1 MSTIGVVGGGIVGLA
16 TGRALARSG
25 HEVILIEK
33 EPALAQHQTGR
44 NSGVV
49 HAGLYYAPGS
59 LKARMAVA
67 GSASMYAYAREK
79 GIAHDNCG
87 KLVVACNE
95 SELPG
100 LATLAERAAANGVPA
115 TMLTPEQAREHEP
128 YVRCIQALHVQTTGI
143 IDYPGVCRALAD
155 DLVAA
160 GGELRLGVAFEGAES
175 VGGIPDGGGA
185 GVGGSGAGGRAA
197 GVRVATSAGELRVDA
212 LVACAGLYADRV
224 ATASGLT
231 PEARIVP
238 FRGEYF
244 ELAPEK
250 HYLVRGLIYPVPDPR
265 FPFLGVHLTRMVRGG
280 VHAGPNAVLALRR
293 EGYTWRDVDLAE
305 LRESLV
311 WPGLWQLAKRNV
323 VPGAREVARSLS
335 RRQFAASLSRLVP
348 GIEAE
353 DLHPA
358 PSGVRAQA
366 LRRDGSMV
374 EDFLVQT
381 HGRQVHVLNAPSPA
395 ATAALEI
402 ADHLADQVGR
412 VATR

>member
-1 MSTIGVVGGGIVGLA
+1 VVSTIAVVGGGIVGLA
-16 TGRALARSG
+16 TARALARRG
-25 HEVILIEK
+25 EQVILLEK
-33 EPALAQHQTGR
+33 EPEIARHQTGR

-67 GSASMYAYAREK
+67 GAASMYAYAREK

-87 KLVVACNE
+87 KLVVACDE

-100 LATLAERAAANGVPA
+100 LARLAERAAANGVPA
-115 TMLTPEQAREHEP
+115 TTLTPEQAREHEP
-128 YVRCIQALHVQTTGI
+128 YVRCVRALHVETTGI

-155 DLVAA
+155 DIVAA
-160 GGELRLGVAFEGAES
+160 SGELRLGVAFHGAES
-175 VGGIPDGGGA
+175 LGAGDGGGA
-185 GVGGSGAGGRAA
+185 GGA
-197 GVRVATSAGELRVDA
+197 GVRLATSAGDLTVDA
-212 LVACAGLYADRV
+212 MVACAGLHADRV
-224 ATASGLT
+224 AAASGVV

-244 ELAPEK
+244 ELAPDQ

-293 EGYTWRDVDLAE
+293 EGYTWRDIDLAE
-305 LRESLV
+305 LRESLA
-311 WPGLWQLAKRNV
+311 WPGLWQLARRNL
-323 VPGAREVARSLS
+323 VPGTREVVRSLS
-335 RRQFAASLSRLVP
+335 RAQFAASLSRLVP
-348 GIEAE
+348 GIEAA

-358 PSGVRAQA
+358 PAGVRAQA

-402 ADHLADQVGR
+402 ADHLAAQVEAVLAG
-412 VATR
+412 

>member
-1 MSTIGVVGGGIVGLA
+1 MVSTIAVVGGGIVGLA
-16 TGRALARSG
+16 TARALARRG
-25 HEVILIEK
+25 EQVILLEK
-33 EPALAQHQTGR
+33 EPEIARHQTGR

-67 GSASMYAYAREK
+67 GAASMYAYAREK

-87 KLVVACNE
+87 KLVVACDE

-100 LATLAERAAANGVPA
+100 LARLAERAAANGVPA
-115 TMLTPEQAREHEP
+115 TTLTPEQAREHEP
-128 YVRCIQALHVQTTGI
+128 YVRCVRALHVETTGI

-155 DLVAA
+155 DIVAA
-160 GGELRLGVAFEGAES
+160 SGELRLGVAFHGAES
-175 VGGIPDGGGA
+175 LGAGDGGGA
-185 GVGGSGAGGRAA
+185 GGA
-197 GVRVATSAGELRVDA
+197 GVRLATSAGDLTVDA
-212 LVACAGLYADRV
+212 MVACAGLYADRV
-224 ATASGLT
+224 AAASGVV

-244 ELAPEK
+244 ELAPDK

-293 EGYTWRDVDLAE
+293 EGYTWRDIDLAE
-305 LRESLV
+305 LGESLA
-311 WPGLWQLAKRNV
+311 WPGLWQLARRNL
-323 VPGAREVARSLS
+323 VPGTREVVRSLS
-335 RRQFAASLSRLVP
+335 RAQFAASLSRLVP
-348 GIEAE
+348 GIEAA

-358 PSGVRAQA
+358 PAGVRAQA

-402 ADHLADQVGR
+402 ADHLAAQVEAVLAG
-412 VATR
+412 

>member
-1 MSTIGVVGGGIVGLA
+1 VVSTIAVVGGGIVGLA
-16 TGRALARSG
+16 TARALARRG
-25 HEVILIEK
+25 EQVILLEK
-33 EPALAQHQTGR
+33 EPEIARHQTGR

-67 GSASMYAYAREK
+67 GAASMYAYAREK

-87 KLVVACNE
+87 KLVVACDE

-100 LATLAERAAANGVPA
+100 LARLAERAAANGVPA
-115 TMLTPEQAREHEP
+115 TTLTPEQAREHEP
-128 YVRCIQALHVQTTGI
+128 YVRCVRALHVETTGI

-155 DLVAA
+155 DIVAA
-160 GGELRLGVAFEGAES
+160 SGELRLGVAFHGAES
-175 VGGIPDGGGA
+175 LGAGDGGGA
-185 GVGGSGAGGRAA
+185 GGA
-197 GVRVATSAGELRVDA
+197 GVRLATSAGDLTVDA
-212 LVACAGLYADRV
+212 MVACAGLYADRV
-224 ATASGLT
+224 AAASGVV

-244 ELAPEK
+244 ELAPDK

-293 EGYTWRDVDLAE
+293 EGYTWRDIDLAE
-305 LRESLV
+305 LGESLA
-311 WPGLWQLAKRNV
+311 WPGLWQLARRNL
-323 VPGAREVARSLS
+323 VPGTREVVRSLS
-335 RRQFAASLSRLVP
+335 RAQFAASLSRLVP
-348 GIEAE
+348 GIEAA

-358 PSGVRAQA
+358 PAGVRAQA

-402 ADHLADQVGR
+402 ADHLAAQVEAVLAG
-412 VATR
+412 

>member
-1 MSTIGVVGGGIVGLA
+1 VKVVPARSVLVVGGGIVGLA
-16 TGRALARSG
+16 TARVLARRG
-25 HEVILIEK
+25 IQVVLLEK

-67 GSASMYAYAREK
+67 GAWSMYAYAREK
-79 GIAHDNCG
+79 GIAHDTCG
-87 KLVVACNE
+87 KLVVACDD

-100 LATLAERAAANGVPA
+100 LARLAERAAANGVPA
-115 TMLTPEQAREHEP
+115 HVLTPAQAREREP
-128 YVRCIQALHVQTTGI
+128 YVRCVRALFVETTGI
-143 IDYPGVCRALAD
+143 IDYPGVCRALAED
-155 DLVAA
+155 VVAA
-160 GGELRLGVAFEGAES
+160 GGEIRLGVGVLGATAEG
-175 VGGIPDGGGA
+175 D
-185 GVGGSGAGGRAA
+185 GSGA
-197 GVRVATSAGELRVDA
+197 VRVVTTAGELRVDA

-224 ATASGLT
+224 AAACGLE

-244 ELAPEK
+244 ELAPDK

-265 FPFLGVHLTRMVRGG
+265 FPFLGVHLTRMVHGG

-305 LRESLV
+305 LRESLA
-311 WPGLWQLAKRNV
+311 WPGLWSLARRNL
-323 VPGAREVARSLS
+323 VPGAREVVRSLS
-335 RRQFAASLSRLVP
+335 RKQFAASLSRLVP
-348 GIEAE
+348 GIEAA

-358 PSGVRAQA
+358 PAGVRAQA

-381 HGRQVHVLNAPSPA
+381 RGRQLHVLNAPSPA

-402 ADHLADQVGR
+402 ADHLAGQVELVLAG
-412 VATR
+412 

>member
-1 MSTIGVVGGGIVGLA
+1 MVSTIAVVGGGIVGLA
-16 TGRALARSG
+16 TARALARRG
-25 HEVILIEK
+25 EQVILLEK
-33 EPALAQHQTGR
+33 EPEIARHQTGR

-67 GSASMYAYAREK
+67 GAASMYAYAREK

-87 KLVVACNE
+87 KLVVACDE

-100 LATLAERAAANGVPA
+100 LARLAERAAANGVPA
-115 TMLTPEQAREHEP
+115 TTLTPEQAREHEP
-128 YVRCIQALHVQTTGI
+128 YVRCVRALHVETTGI

-155 DLVAA
+155 DIVAA
-160 GGELRLGVAFEGAES
+160 SGELRLGVAFHGAES
-175 VGGIPDGGGA
+175 LGAGDGGGA
-185 GVGGSGAGGRAA
+185 GGA
-197 GVRVATSAGELRVDA
+197 GVRLATSAGDLTVDA
-212 LVACAGLYADRV
+212 MVACAGLYADRV
-224 ATASGLT
+224 AAASGVV

-244 ELAPEK
+244 ELAPDK

-293 EGYTWRDVDLAE
+293 EGYTWRDIDLAE
-305 LRESLV
+305 LRESLA
-311 WPGLWQLAKRNV
+311 WPGLWQLARRNL
-323 VPGAREVARSLS
+323 VPGTREVVRSLS
-335 RRQFAASLSRLVP
+335 RAQFAASLSRLVP
-348 GIEAE
+348 GIEAA

-358 PSGVRAQA
+358 PAGVRAQA

-374 EDFLVQT
+374 EDFLIQT

-402 ADHLADQVGR
+402 ADHLAAQVKR
-412 VATR
+412 VLAG

>member
-1 MSTIGVVGGGIVGLA
+1 MVSTIAVVGGGIVGLA
-16 TGRALARSG
+16 TARALARRG
-25 HEVILIEK
+25 EQVILLEK
-33 EPALAQHQTGR
+33 EPEIARHQTGR

-67 GSASMYAYAREK
+67 GAASMYAYAREK

-87 KLVVACNE
+87 KLVVACDE

-100 LATLAERAAANGVPA
+100 LARLAERAAANGVPA
-115 TMLTPEQAREHEP
+115 TTLTPEQAREHEP
-128 YVRCIQALHVQTTGI
+128 YVRCVRALHVETTGI

-155 DLVAA
+155 DIVAA
-160 GGELRLGVAFEGAES
+160 SGELRLGVAFHGAES
-175 VGGIPDGGGA
+175 LGAGDGGGA
-185 GVGGSGAGGRAA
+185 GGA
-197 GVRVATSAGELRVDA
+197 GVRLATSAGDLTVDA
-212 LVACAGLYADRV
+212 MVACAGLHADRV
-224 ATASGLT
+224 AAASGVV

-244 ELAPEK
+244 ELAPDQ

-293 EGYTWRDVDLAE
+293 EGYTWRDIDLAE
-305 LRESLV
+305 LRESLA
-311 WPGLWQLAKRNV
+311 WPGLWQLARRNL
-323 VPGAREVARSLS
+323 VPGTREVVRSLS
-335 RRQFAASLSRLVP
+335 RAQFAASLSRLVP
-348 GIEAE
+348 GIEAA

-358 PSGVRAQA
+358 PAGVRAQA

-402 ADHLADQVGR
+402 ADHLAAQVEAVLAG
-412 VATR
+412 

>member
-1 MSTIGVVGGGIVGLA
+1 MSTVAVIGGGIVGLA
-16 TGRALARSG
+16 TARALAQRG
-25 HEVILIEK
+25 QEVVLLEK

-59 LKARMAVA
+59 LRATMAVA
-67 GSASMYAYAREK
+67 GSTSMYAYAREK

-87 KLVVACNE
+87 KLVVACDE
-95 SELPG
+95 SELAG
-100 LATLAERAAANGVPA
+100 LGALAERAAANGVPA
-115 TMLTPEQAREHEP
+115 RLLAPERARELEP
-128 YVRCIQALHVQTTGI
+128 YVRCVRALHVETTGI

-160 GGELRLGVAFEGAES
+160 GGEVRLGVAFEGAES
-175 VGGIPDGGGA
+175 M
-185 GVGGSGAGGRAA
+185 GGSGPAA
-197 GVRVATSAGELRVDA
+197 GPGSEGVRIATSAGEVRVDA
-212 LVACAGLYADRV
+212 MVACAGLYADRV
-224 ATASGLT
+224 AAASGLT

-244 ELAPEK
+244 ELAADK

-293 EGYTWRDVDLAE
+293 EGYTWRDIDLPE
-305 LRESLV
+305 LGQSLA
-311 WPGLWQLAKRNV
+311 WPGLWALAKRNV
-323 VPGAREVARSLS
+323 VPGAREVIRSLS
-335 RRQFAASLSRLVP
+335 KRQFAASLSRLVP
-348 GIEAE
+348 GIEAA

-358 PSGVRAQA
+358 PAGVRAQA

-381 HGRQVHVLNAPSPA
+381 NGRQVHVLNAPSPA

-402 ADHLADQVGR
+402 ADHLVQHVDRTLGNG
-412 VATR
+412 

>member
-1 MSTIGVVGGGIVGLA
+1 VSSVAVVGGGIVGLA
-16 TGRALARSG
+16 TARALGRDG
-25 HEVILIEK
+25 IRVLLLEK
-33 EPALAQHQTGR
+33 ETELAQHQTGR

-67 GSASMYAYAREK
+67 GAASMYAYAREK

-87 KLVVACNE
+87 KLVVACDE
-95 SELPG
+95 TELPG
-100 LATLAERAAANGVPA
+100 LATLAGRAAANGVPA
-115 TMLTPEQAREHEP
+115 TMLTPQQAREHEP
-128 YVRCIQALHVQTTGI
+128 YVRCVQALHVATTGI
-143 IDYPGVCRALAD
+143 IDYPGVCRALATD
-155 DLVAA
+155 VAA
-160 GGELRLGVAFEGAES
+160 QGGEIRLGM
-175 VGGIPDGGGA
+175 
-185 GVGGSGAGGRAA
+185 GVSSAVTTASG
-197 GVRVATSAGELRVDA
+197 VEVHTTTGETFTADA

-224 ATASGLT
+224 AIACGLE

-244 ELAPEK
+244 ELAPDK
-250 HYLVRGLIYPVPDPR
+250 HKLVQGLIYPVPDPR
-265 FPFLGVHLTRMVRGG
+265 FPFLGVHLTRMVHGG

-293 EGYTWRDVDLAE
+293 EGYTWRDIDVRELAE
-305 LRESLV
+305 SLS
-311 WPGLWQLAKRNV
+311 WPGLWHLGRRNL

-335 RRQFAASLSRLVP
+335 RKQFAASLSRLVP
-348 GIEAE
+348 GIEAA
-353 DLHPA
+353 DLQPA
-358 PSGVRAQA
+358 PAGVRAQA

-402 ADHLADQVGR
+402 ADHLADHVEH
-412 VATR
+412 VLAS

>member
-1 MSTIGVVGGGIVGLA
+1 MSAPVVVAGGGIVGLA
-16 TGRALARSG
+16 TARTLALRG
-25 HEVILIEK
+25 IPVLLLDK
-33 EPALAQHQTGR
+33 ETELAQHQTGR

-67 GSASMYAYAREK
+67 GAQSMYAYARDK
-79 GIAHDNCG
+79 GISHDNCG
-87 KLVVACNE
+87 KLVVACDD

-100 LATLAERAAANGVPA
+100 LAKLAERARANGVPA
-115 TMLTPEQAREHEP
+115 HELTPEQARDYEP
-128 YVRCIQALHVQTTGI
+128 YVRCVRALRVETTGI

-155 DLVAA
+155 DVRAA
-160 GGELRLGVAFEGAES
+160 GGEIRLGVSVTGAQ
-175 VGGIPDGGGA
+175 A
-185 GVGGSGAGGRAA
+185 HGS
-197 GVRVATSAGELRVDA
+197 GVRVSTSGGDVEASA
-212 LVACAGLYADRV
+212 LVACAGLYADRL
-224 ATASGLT
+224 AAACGLE

-244 ELAPEK
+244 ELAPDK

-305 LRESLV
+305 LRESLA
-311 WPGLWQLAKRNV
+311 WPGLWQLARRNL
-323 VPGAREVARSLS
+323 VPGTRGVLRSLS
-335 RRQFAASLSRLVP
+335 RKQFAASLSRLVP
-348 GIEAE
+348 GIEAA

-358 PSGVRAQA
+358 PAGVRAQA

-381 HGRQVHVLNAPSPA
+381 HGRQIHVLNAPSPA
-395 ATAALEI
+395 ATAALAI
-402 ADHLADQVGR
+402 AEHLAGQVTS
-412 VATR
+412 VLAD

>member
-1 MSTIGVVGGGIVGLA
+1 MSTVAVIGGGIVGLA
-16 TGRALARSG
+16 TARALALG
-25 HEVILIEK
+25 GQQVVVLEK
-33 EPALAQHQTGR
+33 ESALAQHQTGR

-87 KLVVACNE
+87 KLVVACDE
-95 SELPG
+95 SEIAG
-100 LATLAERAAANGVPA
+100 LATLAQRADANGVPA
-115 TMLTPEQAREHEP
+115 QLLTPEQAREHEP
-128 YVRCIQALHVQTTGI
+128 YVRCVRALYVETTGI

-155 DLVAA
+155 DIVAA
-160 GGELRLGVAFEGAES
+160 GGELRLGVAFEGAETMGS
-175 VGGIPDGGGA
+175 
-185 GVGGSGAGGRAA
+185 GGSA
-197 GVRVATSAGELRVDA
+197 GVRIATSAGGVSVDA
-212 LVACAGLYADRV
+212 MVACAGLYADRV
-224 ATASGLT
+224 AAASGLT
-231 PEARIVP
+231 PDARIVP

-293 EGYTWRDVDLAE
+293 EGYTWRDVDPTE
-305 LRESLV
+305 LRESLA
-311 WPGLWQLAKRNV
+311 WPGLWALAKRNV
-323 VPGAREVARSLS
+323 VPGAREVMRSLS
-335 RRQFAASLSRLVP
+335 KRQFAASLSRLVP
-348 GIEAE
+348 GIEAA

-358 PSGVRAQA
+358 PAGVRAQA

-374 EDFLVQT
+374 EDFLIQT

-402 ADHLADQVGR
+402 ADY
-412 VATR
+412 VAARALHALT

>member
-1 MSTIGVVGGGIVGLA
+1 MLRQMGSAVVAVIGGGIVGLA
-16 TGRALARSG
+16 TARVLALSG
-25 HEVILIEK
+25 YEVVLIEK
-33 EPALAQHQTGR
+33 ESALAQHQTGR

-67 GSASMYAYAREK
+67 GAASMYAYALEK

-87 KLVVACNE
+87 KLVVACDA

-100 LATLAERAAANGVPA
+100 LAKLADRAAANGVPA

-128 YVRCIQALHVQTTGI
+128 YVRCVQALHVQTTGI

-155 DLVAA
+155 DVVAA
-160 GGELRLGVAFEGAES
+160 GGELRLGVSFEGAES
-175 VGGIPDGGGA
+175 VGGMRHSGI
-185 GVGGSGAGGRAA
+185 GST
-197 GVRVATSAGELRVDA
+197 GVRVATSAGELHVDA

-224 ATASGLT
+224 AAACGLT
-231 PEARIVP
+231 PEARILP

-244 ELAPEK
+244 ELAAEK

-293 EGYTWRDVDLAE
+293 EGYTWLDVDLGE
-305 LRESLV
+305 LRESLA
-311 WPGLWQLAKRNV
+311 WPGLWHLARRNV
-323 VPGAREVARSLS
+323 VPGGREVLRSLS
-335 RRQFAASLSRLVP
+335 KRQFAASLSRLVP
-348 GIEAE
+348 GIAAA
-353 DLHPA
+353 DLHAAPA
-358 PSGVRAQA
+358 GVRAQA

-381 HGRQVHVLNAPSPA
+381 RGRQIHVLNAPSPA

-402 ADHLADQVGR
+402 ADYLKAVVRRSVPQREGR
-412 VATR
+412 

>member
-1 MSTIGVVGGGIVGLA
+1 MVSTIAVVGGGIVGLA
-16 TGRALARSG
+16 TARALARRG
-25 HEVILIEK
+25 EQVILLEK
-33 EPALAQHQTGR
+33 EPEIARHQTGR

-67 GSASMYAYAREK
+67 GAASMYAYAREK

-87 KLVVACNE
+87 KLVVACDE

-100 LATLAERAAANGVPA
+100 LARLAERAAANGVPA
-115 TMLTPEQAREHEP
+115 TTLTPEQAREHEP
-128 YVRCIQALHVQTTGI
+128 YVRCVRALHVETTGI

-155 DLVAA
+155 DIVAA
-160 GGELRLGVAFEGAES
+160 SGELRLGVAFHGAES
-175 VGGIPDGGGA
+175 LGAGDGGGA
-185 GVGGSGAGGRAA
+185 GGA
-197 GVRVATSAGELRVDA
+197 GVRLATSAGDLTVDA
-212 LVACAGLYADRV
+212 MVACAGLYADRV
-224 ATASGLT
+224 AAASGVV

-244 ELAPEK
+244 ELAPDK

-293 EGYTWRDVDLAE
+293 EGYTWRDIDLAE
-305 LRESLV
+305 LRESLA
-311 WPGLWQLAKRNV
+311 WPGLWQLARRNL
-323 VPGAREVARSLS
+323 VPGTREVVRSLS
-335 RRQFAASLSRLVP
+335 RAQFAASLSRLVP
-348 GIEAE
+348 GIEAA

-358 PSGVRAQA
+358 PAGVRAQA

-402 ADHLADQVGR
+402 ADHLAAQVEAVLAG
-412 VATR
+412 

>member
-1 MSTIGVVGGGIVGLA
+1 MSTVAVVGGGIVGLA
-16 TGRALARSG
+16 TARALARRG
-25 HEVILIEK
+25 EQVVLLEK

-67 GSASMYAYAREK
+67 GAASMYAYAREK
-79 GIAHDNCG
+79 GVAHDNCG
-87 KLVVACNE
+87 KLVVACDE
-95 SELPG
+95 SEMPG
-100 LATLAERAAANGVPA
+100 LAALAERAAANGVPA
-115 TMLTPEQAREHEP
+115 HLLTPEQAREHEP
-128 YVRCIQALHVQTTGI
+128 YVRCVAALHVSTTGI

-155 DLVAA
+155 DVVAA

-175 VGGIPDGGGA
+175 VGADLA
-185 GVGGSGAGGRAA
+185 GGSG
-197 GVRVATSAGELRVDA
+197 GVRVTTSAGDLQVDA
-212 LVACAGLYADRV
+212 MVACAGLYADRV
-224 ATASGLT
+224 AAASGLT
-231 PEARIVP
+231 PQARIVP

-244 ELAPEK
+244 ELAPDK

-265 FPFLGVHLTRMVRGG
+265 FPFLGVHLTRMVAGG
-280 VHAGPNAVLALRR
+280 IHAGPNAVLALRR
-293 EGYTWRDVDLAE
+293 EGYTWHDIDLPE
-305 LRESLV
+305 LRETLA
-311 WPGLWQLAKRNV
+311 WPGLWALAKRNV
-323 VPGAREVARSLS
+323 VPGAREVVRSLS
-335 RRQFAASLSRLVP
+335 KRQFAASLSRLVP
-348 GIEAE
+348 GIEAA

-358 PSGVRAQA
+358 PAGVRAQA

-402 ADHLADQVGR
+402 AGHLADHLTQVL
-412 VATR
+412 AS